1 MLNLFHKTASVLTC
15 WKHFKL
21 NCHLYEVQY
30 LEVQFL
36 KLPQLPVSKD
46 LSKKFE

>member
-30 LEVQFL
+30 L